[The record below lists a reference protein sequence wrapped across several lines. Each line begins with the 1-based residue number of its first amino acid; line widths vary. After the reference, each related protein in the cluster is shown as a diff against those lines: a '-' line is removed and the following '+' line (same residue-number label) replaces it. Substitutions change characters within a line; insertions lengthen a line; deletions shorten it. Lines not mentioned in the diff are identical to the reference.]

1 MSKKRHKVLF
11 LSVVFLVLLCTA
23 CNTASNNDAY
33 SEVAPDTA
41 LPATTASLPDP
52 SPPTLPDQT
61 TAPTRE
67 PPPTPETSP
76 TLPLS
81 GVIIGIDPGHQA
93 KGDSTLEP
101 VAPGSD
107 LMKAKV
113 SSGTQGRFT
122 RVPEYEVNLAV
133 GLLLQSLLEEH
144 GATVI
149 MTREINDVNIS
160 NIERAQLFNEAGTDY
175 ALRLHCNGSD
185 DSSIYGAFMLVP
197 ETNPFLEDCNRA
209 AEIMIDSFCKATDAK
224 NLGITIRSDLSGFNW
239 CDRMVVLIEMGHMTN
254 ETEDYLLTDP
264 DYQEKMAMGMLEG
277 ILIYFD
283 AMP

>member
-1 MSKKRHKVLF
+1 MSRKRHIVLF
-11 LSVVFLVLLCTA
+11 LSVVFLIILCTA

-33 SEVAPDTA
+33 SEVTPETA
-41 LPATTASLPDP
+41 SPTPAVSLPDP
-52 SPPTLPDQT
+52 SPPPIPKKTAETTLEPSP
-61 TAPTRE
+61 APE
-67 PPPTPETSP
+67 STPA
-76 TLPLS
+76 LPLC
-81 GVIIGIDPGHQA
+81 GFTIGIDPGHQA

-107 LMKAKV
+107 VMKAKV

-133 GLLLQSLLEEH
+133 GLLLQSLLEEY

-149 MTREINDVNIS
+149 MTRETNEVNIS

-175 ALRLHCNGSD
+175 ALRLHCNGTD
-185 DSSIYGAFMLVP
+185 DSSRYGAFMIVP

-209 AEIMIDSFCKATDAK
+209 AEILINSFCNATDAR
-224 NLGITIRSDLSGFNW
+224 NLGVTVRSDLSGLNW
-239 CDRMVVLIEMGHMTN
+239 CDRMVILIEMGFMTN
-254 ETEDYLLTDP
+254 ETEDRLLTDP
-264 DYQEKMAMGMLEG
+264 DYQKKMAMGMLEG